1 MKRLSFAFVIGACMA
16 LITSCQSAPSYEVI
30 GLQDNAQPRIMAAA
44 LFADT
49 APEGLISSLGLED
62 GVPASV
68 SAFLINADGKQILF
82 DAGNGNDDS
91 QLMPAL
97 QANGVQA
104 ADVDY
109 VMITHMHGDHI
120 GGMTKDGKAVFTNA
134 TLYIPKAEYDGWIAM
149 GEERSAQMRA
159 MIAAYGDKV
168 VIFEYQDA
176 LPCGIEAI
184 AAPGHTPGHTIYRA
198 DKNLIVGDIMHG
210 VALQLEHPEVCAR
223 FDMDH
228 AQAVASR
235 KMVIEMAKA
244 EHLTLYGMHFP
255 EPLYMEF

>member
-1 MKRLSFAFVIGACMA
+1 MKRLFTLALGACMA
-16 LITSCQSAPSYEVI
+16 LVVSCQSAPSYEVI
-30 GLQDNAQPRIMAAA
+30 ALRDNAQPRTMAAS

-49 APEGLISSLGLED
+49 APEGAIASLGLED
-62 GVPASV
+62 GIPSST
-68 SAFLINADGKQILF
+68 SAFLIKTEGKEILF

-91 QLMPAL
+91 QLIPTLA
-97 QANGVQA
+97 ANGLQPT
-104 ADVDY
+104 DVDY

-120 GGMTKDGKAVFTNA
+120 GGMTKDGKAVFSNA

-159 MIAAYGDKV
+159 MISAYGDKV
-168 VIFEYQDA
+168 VIFDEQYA
-176 LPCGIEAI
+176 LPCGIKAI

-198 DKNLIVGDIMHG
+198 EKNLIVGDIMHG

-244 EHLTLYGMHFP
+244 EGLTLYGMHFP
-255 EPLYMEF
+255 EPLYLEF